1 MLARKLSWGGLL
13 FLIFFFVIIILFG
26 DRLSIILTK
35 VFKGNEKVA
44 TLVSFLII
52 SFLSAN
58 LADILQMIFHTL
70 LAYFF

>member
-1 MLARKLSWGGLL
+1 MLARKLNLGGLL

-44 TLVSFLII
+44 TIISLLII

-58 LADILQMIFHTL
+58 LAHIVQMIFQI
-70 LAYFF
+70 